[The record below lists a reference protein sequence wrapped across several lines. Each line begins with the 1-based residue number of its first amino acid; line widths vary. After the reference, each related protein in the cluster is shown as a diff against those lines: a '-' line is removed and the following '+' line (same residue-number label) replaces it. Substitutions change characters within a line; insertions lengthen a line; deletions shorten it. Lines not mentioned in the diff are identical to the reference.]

1 MFFFNGINHCKT
13 FDIVGYEDYDLTP
26 TPTIPDISATEYPGV
41 SFGFNSIK
49 IIFHYIS
56 LKSALV

>member
-41 SFGFNSIK
+41 SFGFNT
-49 IIFHYIS
+49 
-56 LKSALV
+56 